1 MMQILDSGSLI
12 DSCRACKS
20 ADLSPIFSLGEL
32 SFTGIF
38 ESPGVPVPSGELAL
52 VGCDPKSGCGL
63 IQLDRDFPNEL
74 LYGETYG
81 YRSGLNPS
89 MLSHLESKVMKIMKL
104 VEIGPKDFVID
115 IGAND
120 GSSLGFYPNNGMTKV
135 AVDPLCEK
143 FIEHYPEDVVRVADF
158 FTSANV
164 DPILGSSKAKV
175 ITSFSML
182 YDLPEPM
189 GFIADIAK
197 SLDIDGIW
205 VSEQSYAPLMVQRR
219 SYDTICHEHLEYY
232 TLHTLEWMLSRSG
245 LKVVDVELNEVN
257 GGSLSF
263 VAALHNSPIEPL
275 ESVNALKLKEIEQG
289 YNSLRPFEEFAR
301 EVLSARDSLKNF
313 VLEARRSGKKIAALG
328 ASTKGNVILQ
338 YCGLTTED
346 ILVIG
351 DVNPEKWGKVTPGS
365 NIPIVDEKLVLKEDY
380 DFLLVLP
387 WHFRN
392 FFERKLRNTG
402 RVLVFPLPDVE
413 TVQL

>member
-38 ESPGVPVPSGELAL
+38 ESPGVPVPSGKLAL

-74 LYGETYG
+74 LYGDTYG

-392 FFERKLRNTG
+392 FFERKLRNSG

>member
-20 ADLSPIFSLGEL
+20 ADLSPILSLGEL

-89 MLSHLESKVMKIMKL
+89 MLSHLESKVMKIMDL

-143 FIEHYPEDVVRVADF
+143 FIEHYPEDIVRVVDF

-197 SLDIDGIW
+197 SLDLNGIW

-289 YNSLRPFEEFAR
+289 YNSLRPFEEFAQD
-301 EVLSARDSLKNF
+301 VLSARDSLKNF
-313 VLEARRSGKKIAALG
+313 VHEARRSGKKIAALG

-365 NIPIVDEKLVLKEDY
+365 NIPIVDEELVLKEDY

-387 WHFRN
+387 WHFRK
-392 FFERKLRNTG
+392 FFERKLRNSG
-402 RVLVFPLPDVE
+402 RVLVFPLPGVE